1 MLLKQILKVICLLGA
16 LVLGVATALAQSRS
30 SAADL
35 TGTVSDQSKS
45 PVPGATV
52 TAINIPTGLARNAT
66 SDSNGVYRIPLLPP
80 GEYEV
85 KIQINGFN
93 TQIKKGITLT
103 VGEIY
108 LLNFEMSRGGAIDSV
123 SIEIEQPLIEPER
136 THQASTITQRPIN
149 NLPIN
154 GRNFLDFARL
164 TPGVIEES
172 PAIIKSQVT
181 SLTTSGLSFSGQ
193 NARANTVQ
201 IDGVDNNDIV
211 GNGVRPTISQ
221 EAVKEFQIN
230 RNAYSAEFGRSAGG
244 IINIVSKGGTN
255 QFHGNVYNFFRNER
269 LDARNTFAT
278 GQPKDPPFKRNQPG
292 FTLGGP
298 IIKDR
303 TFFFVGYEGLFRRES
318 TITTILADP
327 SVLQPTPGQQAVINT
342 LLASPQFA
350 TLGQRLQL
358 LLTTSPNSPFPAPN
372 VMNPLSNFFP
382 ANRNTFNLL
391 NSANGVFPIVENSG
405 TGSLR
410 IDHGLSEKD
419 FLFARYSLTNIS
431 QHGIGV
437 GGLVAPSAAFDIGN
451 RDNTIVVGETHLF
464 RNGWS
469 NEFRAQYSRSSYNVG
484 TVDALGPR
492 LNINGVANFGRDFAS
507 PAFRDTPRVQ
517 FIDNFSL
524 PSGRHDIKFGAD
536 ASRYRV
542 SSATFV
548 FLGGAVDFP
557 RLPIP
562 LGLLLD
568 QALGSGTSTQLASA
582 LTGLGRPDLVPV
594 ITPVNNS
601 PVQPPTSVQFFNF
614 GIPRG
619 IQQGVGNPNV
629 TTTGAVIG
637 TYVQDG
643 FKARQNLYLSYGLR
657 YDYEQQPSGT
667 PSDYDN
673 FGPRVGFAYDP
684 FNNGKTV
691 IRGGG
696 GLYYQTVSTGVG
708 YISNVFANGQISNIL
723 VTVTPQLT
731 PISPTSPCGL
741 QLARGVPPSVCIY
754 QSLVAQGLLKF
765 PSTRTIQEA
774 DLMRLAGVDRNTG
787 TNRITGRVAKDL
799 VNPYSIQTSL
809 GVDRQLGRDWNLS
822 VNYLLNRGIKLI
834 RSRQINAMRNPAVL
848 DSIGRVSLSGRV
860 DPTKLSDSLF
870 ESAGSSTYHGATVS
884 LNKRF
889 SKHYQVI
896 GSYAYSKTISD
907 TSDLNLDFGP
917 QDPTNARDDRSL
929 SSFDLR
935 HRLTLAAILES
946 PYRNGSGSSWYQRA
960 LADFYV
966 SPVLTA
972 RSGFPFNIRTGF
984 DVNLDA
990 VSNDRPAGVGRN
1002 TFLGPEFF
1010 STDLRVGRQVR
1021 LNGDSPLG
1029 LEFIFDAFNLFNRTN
1044 FKDVNNITNTPILDP
1059 VRFPDV
1065 RVQGNNA
1072 VPANQFSGFTSAYD
1086 PRIIQ
1091 LGLKLNF

>member
-1 MLLKQILKVICLLGA
+1 
-16 LVLGVATALAQSRS
+16 
-30 SAADL
+30 
-35 TGTVSDQSKS
+35 
-45 PVPGATV
+45 
-52 TAINIPTGLARNAT
+52 
-66 SDSNGVYRIPLLPP
+66 
-80 GEYEV
+80 
-85 KIQINGFN
+85 
-93 TQIKKGITLT
+93 
-103 VGEIY
+103 
-108 LLNFEMSRGGAIDSV
+108 
-123 SIEIEQPLIEPER
+123 
-136 THQASTITQRPIN
+136 
-149 NLPIN
+149 
-154 GRNFLDFARL
+154 
-164 TPGVIEES
+164 
-172 PAIIKSQVT
+172 
-181 SLTTSGLSFSGQ
+181 
-193 NARANTVQ
+193 
-201 IDGVDNNDIV
+201 
-211 GNGVRPTISQ
+211 
-221 EAVKEFQIN
+221 
-230 RNAYSAEFGRSAGG
+230 
-244 IINIVSKGGTN
+244 
-255 QFHGNVYNFFRNER
+255 
-269 LDARNTFAT
+269 
-278 GQPKDPPFKRNQPG
+278 
-292 FTLGGP
+292 
-298 IIKDR
+298 
-303 TFFFVGYEGLFRRES
+303 
-318 TITTILADP
+318 
-327 SVLQPTPGQQAVINT
+327 
-342 LLASPQFA
+342 
-350 TLGQRLQL
+350 
-358 LLTTSPNSPFPAPN
+358 
-372 VMNPLSNFFP
+372 
-382 ANRNTFNLL
+382 
-391 NSANGVFPIVENSG
+391 
-405 TGSLR
+405 
-410 IDHGLSEKD
+410 
-419 FLFARYSLTNIS
+419 
-431 QHGIGV
+431 
-437 GGLVAPSAAFDIGN
+437 
-451 RDNTIVVGETHLF
+451 
-464 RNGWS
+464 
-469 NEFRAQYSRSSYNVG
+469 
-484 TVDALGPR
+484 
-492 LNINGVANFGRDFAS
+492 GVANFGRDFAS
-507 PAFRDTPRVQ
+507 PAFRDTPRAQ

-524 PSGRHDIKFGAD
+524 PHGRHDIKFGAD

-557 RLPIP
+557 QLPIP
-562 LGLLLD
+562 LSLFLE
-568 QALGSGTSTQLASA
+568 QAMSGTSAQVITALNAS
-582 LTGLGRPDLVPV
+582 GRSDLIPV
-594 ITPVNNS
+594 ITS
-601 PVQPPTSVQFFNF
+601 PMQPPSSVQFFNF
-614 GIPRG
+614 GVPRG

-637 TYVQDG
+637 AYAQDG
-643 FKARQNLYLSYGLR
+643 FKARKNLYLSYGLR

-684 FNNGKTV
+684 FNDGKTV

-741 QLARGVPPSVCIY
+741 QLARGVPPSVCLY
-754 QSLVAQGLLKF
+754 QSLVAQGLLTF
-765 PSTRTIQEA
+765 PSNRTIQEA
-774 DLMRLAGVDRNTG
+774 DILRLAGVDRNTG

-799 VNPYSIQTSL
+799 VNPYSIQSSL
-809 GVDRQLGRDWNLS
+809 GVDRELGRDWNLS

-917 QDPTNARDDRSL
+917 QDPTNPRDDRSL

-966 SPVLTA
+966 SPIFTA

-1002 TFLGPEFF
+1002 TFLGPDFF

-1029 LEFIFDAFNLFNRTN
+1029 LEVIVDAFNLFNRTN
-1044 FKDVNNITNTPILDP
+1044 FKDVNNITNTPILNS
-1059 VRFPDV
+1059 VMFPDV
-1065 RVQGNNA
+1065 RVQGNRA